1 MIMNYVCFAV
11 TVFRRYYADAW
22 RTMRLALLL
31 LERAYLFALITADV
45 IKVALL
51 F

>member
-1 MIMNYVCFAV
+1 MILNYVCFAG
-11 TVFRRYYADAW
+11 TVFREVLCRW
-22 RTMRLALLL
+22 RTMRLALLVQ
-31 LERAYLFALITADV
+31 ERAYLYALITADV

>member
-1 MIMNYVCFAV
+1 MILNYVCFAG
-11 TVFRRYYADAW
+11 TVFRQVLCRL
-22 RTMRLALLL
+22 RIMRLALL
-31 LERAYLFALITADV
+31 EQGRAYLFALITADV

>member
-1 MIMNYVCFAV
+1 MILNYVCFAG
-11 TVFRRYYADAW
+11 TVFRQVLCRW

-31 LERAYLFALITADV
+31 QERAYLCSADV